1 MNQDKDEYEVGIP
14 LDDLTSREMPP
25 EKGPSQLETDD
36 LSEVAPEPENGGL
49 PSLFDEDELAEVGLK
64 ASPFDENDELP
75 IALENTDATDEANA
89 LLENEADPVTQSSE
103 DIGLDTV
110 EDVLNDDE
118 MASQSLPSDGLPTSQ
133 DVDLGTVE
141 SIADESELAPDNTPS
156 EDMPSAEDAL
166 ESQEFASIDPQHH
179 FEALQAQ
186 IAQLQDEFTGK
197 LKYDEHKDE
206 IIDKLH
212 QELQE
217 YKQDIVKKHILSIVL
232 DVVKVAD
239 DIRKWITY
247 FRSLDVSQR
256 DPVKLFRYLE
266 AIPSDLEDIFYWQGV
281 KPFTNQEG
289 TFDPARQR
297 AMKKIDTDDVSK
309 DKTIAKSLRPGYEWE
324 DKVIRQEMVAVYV
337 YTDKKASGDSGT
349 IDE

>member
-1 MNQDKDEYEVGIP
+1 MGQDKEEYEVGIP
-14 LDDLTSREMPP
+14 LDDLSASAEPV
-25 EKGPSQLETDD
+25 ETDPAETKND
-36 LSEVAPEPENGGL
+36 DAVVKSEDDKGVGL

-64 ASPFDENDELP
+64 ADPFADDDDFETEEPGLPVDVTPNHDEGNVADEPSDEIAADAVAPYDDLPEPATNEEFDPKWNDGE
-75 IALENTDATDEANA
+75 IAH
-89 LLENEADPVTQSSE
+89 E
-103 DIGLDTV
+103 DQPTPYLQGETSHG
-110 EDVLNDDE
+110 EDVHSVAGETETETLQHE
-118 MASQSLPSDGLPTSQ
+118 I
-133 DVDLGTVE
+133 DLISRQLG
-141 SIADESELAPDNTPS
+141 ELK
-156 EDMPSAEDAL
+156 
-166 ESQEFASIDPQHH
+166 
-179 FEALQAQ
+179 
-186 IAQLQDEFTGK
+186 DEFIGK
-197 LKYDEHKDE
+197 LKYDAHKDK

-239 DIRKWITY
+239 DIRKWLTY

-281 KPFTNQEG
+281 RPYASKDGLFNPTK
-289 TFDPARQR
+289 QR
-297 AMKKIDTDDVSK
+297 AIKKIPTDDSAK

-337 YTDKKASGDSGT
+337 YEDEIESVDTRN

>member
-1 MNQDKDEYEVGIP
+1 MNQDKEDYDVGIP
-14 LDDLTSREMPP
+14 LDDLAPNEMPP
-25 EKGPSQLETDD
+25 ESESDQLEDD
-36 LSEVAPEPENGGL
+36 MPSEDAPTTENVGL

-64 ASPFDENDELP
+64 ASPFDESNELP
-75 IALENTDATDEANA
+75 EALDDTDDEDEARVLPEDGDA
-89 LLENEADPVTQSSE
+89 PADIDSDHEEYDTDKDVSE
-103 DIGLDTV
+103 DDAMPP
-110 EDVLNDDE
+110 E
-118 MASQSLPSDGLPTSQ
+118 SLPSEELP
-133 DVDLGTVE
+133 E
-141 SIADESELAPDNTPS
+141 I
-156 EDMPSAEDAL
+156 EDAP
-166 ESQEFASIDPQHH
+166 SIPEYELNDLHHH
-179 FEALQAQ
+179 FETIQAQ
-186 IAQLQDEFTGK
+186 LVQLRDEFSGK
-197 LKYDEHKDE
+197 IKYDEHKDE

-212 QELQE
+212 KELQE

-281 KPFTNQEG
+281 KPYSNREG
-289 TFDPARQR
+289 IFDPAKQR
-297 AMKKIDTDDVSK
+297 AMKKIATDDLSK

-324 DKVIRQEMVAVYV
+324 GKVIRQEMVAVYV
-337 YTDKKASGDSGT
+337 YQDEKETADTGN

>member
-1 MNQDKDEYEVGIP
+1 MNQDKEEYEVVIP
-14 LDDLTSREMPP
+14 LDDLTPNEMPP
-25 EKGPSQLETDD
+25 EKDSLPLEEDE
-36 LSEVAPEPENGGL
+36 LPENAPESDNGGL
-49 PSLFDEDELAEVGLK
+49 PSLFDADELAEVGLK
-64 ASPFDENDELP
+64 ASPFDEDDELP
-75 IALENTDATDEANA
+75 LVLENADNTDKAGT
-89 LLENEADPVTQSSE
+89 LPENEEAPAVQFSE
-103 DIGLDTV
+103 DAGLDTV
-110 EDVLNDDE
+110 EDVLGDDQMTPE
-118 MASQSLPSDGLPTSQ
+118 SLPSEELPTIE
-133 DVDLGTVE
+133 DVGPDSVEDVLGDDQMTPE
-141 SIADESELAPDNTPS
+141 SLPS
-156 EDMPSAEDAL
+156 EELPIMGDAL
-166 ESQEFASIDPQHH
+166 ETQGLVPVDLQQH
-179 FEALQAQ
+179 FEALQSQ
-186 IAQLQDEFTGK
+186 MAQLQDEFSGK
-197 LKYDEHKDE
+197 IKYDEHKDE

-281 KPFTNQEG
+281 KPYINQEG
-289 TFDPARQR
+289 AFDPAKQR

-324 DKVIRQEMVAVYV
+324 GKVIRQEMVAVYV
-337 YTDKKASGDSGT
+337 YTDKKASGDTGN